1 MASDISLSSPAAPPA
16 GAGEDTGPD
25 PRRWLAFAVVLVAG
39 FVDLLDSTIVNVAL
53 PSVQGDLHTNY
64 AQLEWVVAA
73 YVLSFAA
80 VLILSGRLGDI
91 YGRKRMFMVG
101 MAGFT
106 AASLLCG
113 LAINPEMLIAARFAQ
128 GAAAGLMVT
137 QILAILRVTFREHE
151 RAKAVAVFGGVTGS
165 SAVFGLALGGVI
177 VQWDLFGWAW
187 RTIFLINVPIGIA
200 ALVAG
205 AVVVRESRS
214 PLRPRLDILGM
225 VLAIVA
231 VVALVCPLTEGR
243 RLGWP
248 AWTFAMVVG
257 AVVLLVAFV
266 FFERRRHAARGS
278 ALIDVSVFR
287 SRPFSV
293 GLAMWWLFWV
303 ASGGFFFAWTLF
315 RQAGLGWSPLHA
327 GLTAATLAVGV
338 GIGASNGPNKLIPR
352 FGRNVLVAGGI
363 VNAVGW
369 LSFAWLAWRYGPS
382 LHSWQLL
389 PVHVLSGIGFGLIVA
404 PTLDMLLGQ
413 VRDDQAGN
421 ASGLLNTVQQIGI
434 ALGVALI
441 GVILFGQLGHGSQRG
456 IDASA
461 PALRSDLATLGLTSQ
476 ARDAAM
482 ASFAMCVRD
491 RATAHDQSA
500 VPAACATAGPQQS
513 QNPAA
518 FDAWD
523 RAIDRA
529 TADNY
534 SYAFS
539 WVLILGGATLV
550 IAGAG
555 FLAMPKHPRRVGP
568 AVGAD
573 GPRQPREVMGK

>member
-1 MASDISLSSPAAPPA
+1 MTQDISSSSPAAPPK
-16 GAGEDTGPD
+16 GAGDDTGLD

-39 FVDLLDSTIVNVAL
+39 FVDLVDSTIVNVAL
-53 PSVQGDLHTNY
+53 PSVQGDLHANY

-80 VLILSGRLGDI
+80 LLILSGRLGDI
-91 YGRKRMFMVG
+91 YGRKRVFMVG

-113 LAINPEMLIAARFAQ
+113 LAVSPEMLIAARFAQ

-137 QILAILRVTFREHE
+137 QILAILRVTFPEHE
-151 RAKAVAVFGGVTGS
+151 RAKAVALFGGVTGS

-177 VQWDLFGWAW
+177 VQWDLFGWEW

-205 AVVVRESRS
+205 ATFVHESRS
-214 PLRPRLDILGM
+214 PSRPRLDIVGM
-225 VLAIVA
+225 VLALAA
-231 VVALVCPLTEGR
+231 VVALVYPLTEGR

-248 AWTFAMVVG
+248 GWTFAMVAG

-266 FFERRRHAARGS
+266 AFERRRQAVRGS
-278 ALIDVSVFR
+278 ALIDFGVFR

-293 GLAMWWLFWV
+293 GMAMWWLFWV

-315 RQAGLGWSPLHA
+315 LQAGLGWSPMHA

-338 GIGASNGPNKLIPR
+338 GIGAGNAPNKLVPK
-352 FGRNVLVAGGI
+352 FGRNVLVAGGL

-369 LSFAWLAWRYGPS
+369 LSFAWLAWHYGPN
-382 LHSWQLL
+382 LTSWALI

-413 VRDDQAGN
+413 VPGEQAGN
-421 ASGLLNTVQQIGI
+421 ASGLLNTIQQIGI

-441 GVILFGQLGHGSQRG
+441 GVILFTQLDRGSDRG
-456 IDASA
+456 VDAA
-461 PALRSDLATLGLTSQ
+461 TPGLRSDLATLGLSSQ
-476 ARDAAM
+476 AQDAAV
-482 ASFAMCVRD
+482 ASFGTCVRD
-491 RATAHDQSA
+491 RASALDQSA
-500 VPAACATAGPQQS
+500 VPASCAAASPDPSAAG
-513 QNPAA
+513 A
-518 FDAWD
+518 FD
-523 RAIDRA
+523 RAVARA
-529 TADNY
+529 NAENY

-555 FLAMPKHPRRVGP
+555 FLALPKHPRTVSP
-568 AVGAD
+568 L
-573 GPRQPREVMGK
+573 

>member
-1 MASDISLSSPAAPPA
+1 MTSDISSSSLAAPPR
-16 GAGEDTGPD
+16 GAGDDTGLD
-25 PRRWLAFAVVLVAG
+25 PRRWLAFAVVLAAG

-53 PSVQGDLHTNY
+53 PSMQGDLHANF

-80 VLILSGRLGDI
+80 LLILSGRLGDI
-91 YGRKRMFMVG
+91 YGRKRVFMVG

-106 AASLLCG
+106 VASLLCG
-113 LAINPEMLIAARFAQ
+113 LAVNPEMVIAARFAQ

-137 QILAILRVTFREHE
+137 QILAILRVTFPEHE

-177 VQWDLFGWAW
+177 VHWDLFGWAW

-205 AVVVRESRS
+205 AAVVRESRS
-214 PLRPRLDILGM
+214 PSRPRLDIVGT
-225 VLAIVA
+225 VLALVA
-231 VVALVCPLTEGR
+231 VVALVYPLTEGR

-248 AWTFAMVVG
+248 TWTFAMVAG
-257 AVVLLVAFV
+257 ALLLLVVFV
-266 FFERRRHAARGS
+266 AFERRRHAARGS
-278 ALIDVSVFR
+278 ALIDFGVFR

-293 GLAMWWLFWV
+293 GMAMWWLFWV

-315 RQAGLGWSPLHA
+315 LQAGLGWTPLHA

-338 GIGASNGPNKLIPR
+338 GIGAGNAPDKLVPR
-352 FGRNVLVAGGI
+352 FGRNVLVAGGL

-369 LSFAWLAWRYGPS
+369 LSFAWLAWHYGPS
-382 LHSWQLL
+382 LNSWMLI
-389 PVHVLSGIGFGLIVA
+389 PVHVLSGVGFGLIVA

-434 ALGVALI
+434 ALGVALT
-441 GVILFGQLGHGSQRG
+441 GVVLFTQLDHGHQRG
-456 IDASA
+456 IDAA
-461 PALRSDLATLGLTSQ
+461 TPALRSDLTAAGLPSQ
-476 ARDAAM
+476 AQDATVT
-482 ASFAMCVRD
+482 SFAACVRD
-491 RATAHDQSA
+491 RAAAHDQSA
-500 VPAACATAGPQQS
+500 VPAACAPANLDPAAAGP
-513 QNPAA
+513 
-518 FDAWD
+518 FD
-523 RAIDRA
+523 RAVARA
-529 TADNY
+529 AAENY

-539 WVLILGGATLV
+539 WVLILGGATLI

-555 FLAMPKHPRRVGP
+555 FLALPKHPRRVVP
-568 AVGAD
+568 L
-573 GPRQPREVMGK
+573 